1 MIKCNVEIGTFTFEL
16 LMNSLRNEVKW
27 ALNQDATVWFFDKTI
42 SEDVRLNNENQMLDL
57 YEM

>member
-27 ALNQDATVWFFDKTI
+27 ALNQDSTVWFFDKTI